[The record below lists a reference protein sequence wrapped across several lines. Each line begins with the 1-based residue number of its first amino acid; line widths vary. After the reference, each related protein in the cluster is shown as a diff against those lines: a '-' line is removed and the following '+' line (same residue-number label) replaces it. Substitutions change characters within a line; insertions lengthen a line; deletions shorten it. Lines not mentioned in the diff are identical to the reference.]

1 MCKKISNT
9 NFIIRKRTP
18 LSYRGIIFDLDGTLV
33 DTLDDLT
40 GAMNA
45 ALAELKCPT
54 RTDDECRQMIGHGL
68 HKFAERA
75 LGAGRQHL
83 TDELVTVMVAYY
95 AEHCLEKTRPY
106 DGLEEVI
113 VKLGEQG
120 VRLAVLTNKNQA
132 PAETITRHYFGAETF
147 DPIIGAADG
156 RRPKPDPQTTMEI
169 LQQWGLTAD
178 EVLFVGD
185 SEPDMQ
191 TAKNAGIRA
200 VGCEWGFR
208 SADILTDA
216 GADVLI
222 QTPGQILNL

>member
-1 MCKKISNT
+1 M
-9 NFIIRKRTP
+9 
-18 LSYRGIIFDLDGTLV
+18 SYRGIIFDLDGTLV

-45 ALAELKCPT
+45 SLTQLNCPK

-75 LGAGRQHL
+75 LGPGREHL
-83 TDELVTVMVAYY
+83 TDELVAVMVAYY
-95 AEHCLEKTRPY
+95 ADHCLEKTRPY

-113 VKLGEQG
+113 EQLRHQG
-120 VRLAVLTNKNQA
+120 VRLAVLTNKNHA
-132 PAETITRHYFGAETF
+132 PAETIATHYFGDETF

-156 RRPKPDPQTTMEI
+156 RRPKPDPQTTLEI
-169 LQQWGLTAD
+169 LKQWNLTAA

-191 TAKNAGIRA
+191 TAKNAGVRA
-200 VGCEWGFR
+200 VGCVWGFR
-208 SADILTDA
+208 SAEILTEA

-222 QTPGQILNL
+222 QTPGQIFNLL